1 MRCSAPLC
9 NSSPALTCYIRRI
22 QRSCRQ
28 RVQVCCPGR
37 NTNNR
42 KHNEDDDR
50 GKVRRPVG
58 RRVRVRVWVVSWLSL
73 FFSQRLCCQHIPL
86 SSSTAHLS
94 LPPPAPT
101 CLSVFSTS
109 AKKRSLF
116 CVCVFWLHVTSLT
129 CAISAGE
136 TPFLVP
142 RPFRVPSL
150 SGSLSHHSACLSPFI
165 VSLSVSVAEDSLR
178 VPIRAWLCVSWPHL
192 RVITEATVFPLNC
205 AVSFAVPLFF
215 FPF

>member
-94 LPPPAPT
+94 LPPPLPD
-101 CLSVFSTS
+101 L
-109 AKKRSLF
+109 
-116 CVCVFWLHVTSLT
+116 
-129 CAISAGE
+129 
-136 TPFLVP
+136 
-142 RPFRVPSL
+142 
-150 SGSLSHHSACLSPFI
+150 
-165 VSLSVSVAEDSLR
+165 SLR
-178 VPIRAWLCVSWPHL
+178 VFDICQEKIALLCVCFLATRYVTHL
-192 RVITEATVFPLNC
+192 RHFRRRDSLPRPTSLSRPI
-205 AVSFAVPLFF
+205 AVWLSFTPQCVSVSIHSLSFCF
-215 FPF
+215 CG